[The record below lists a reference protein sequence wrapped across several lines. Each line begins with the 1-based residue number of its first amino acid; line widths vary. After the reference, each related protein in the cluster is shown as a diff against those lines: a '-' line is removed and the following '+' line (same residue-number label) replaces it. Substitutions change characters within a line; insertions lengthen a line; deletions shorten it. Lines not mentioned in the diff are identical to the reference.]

1 MKCHDIQK
9 KIDLGLSDS
18 SIDIDSRLRS
28 HIESCRECGRYY
40 KEISELRE
48 ILNRQSFEVLPG
60 ELDGITLENIIR
72 SEKPEIRKAGIFQS
86 IFSLRWFWVPAAVA
100 AVLLMLM
107 VLPKNND
114 VGNSDS
120 QVVQNNT
127 IYLGDG
133 VFVESEEQASALTAS
148 LVSDES
154 ELDLLADE
162 LIYES
167 DVDDLLDSMTD
178 EEFEILY
185 ERLKNINGSS

>member
-1 MKCHDIQK
+1 
-9 KIDLGLSDS
+9 
-18 SIDIDSRLRS
+18 
-28 HIESCRECGRYY
+28 
-40 KEISELRE
+40 
-48 ILNRQSFEVLPG
+48 
-60 ELDGITLENIIR
+60 
-72 SEKPEIRKAGIFQS
+72 
-86 IFSLRWFWVPAAVA
+86 LRWSWVPAAVA